1 MIKIHKNKNSI
12 FKKITTIFCLLL
24 LFLIPLK
31 QNFSWA
37 QENDEVVADVLN
49 DQYFINYQKTNS
61 FLNALKSEIS
71 LNEDVLLSV
80 NRQISETEDSL
91 NKTKIKINSLEGQIL
106 NLDNQIND
114 TLKIINNVT
123 LQIDQKQN
131 EIDELSYM
139 IKQQGL
145 AISDQKNM
153 FLDYLKVIYFD
164 QVDIGENL
172 DEGNSFD
179 SLRLLFDE
187 QDTADKLRGLRYNE
201 ALEKQGRE
209 IYEKI
214 SLLIDEQKLNQK
226 KLEIKKQTLII
237 LYKNLADQKTELEL
251 MKEAKNK
258 LLEETKGQET
268 IFQQLLDQSL
278 RNQEE
283 ILQQINTLRD
293 NLVYVQDRM
302 NKLGDQFN
310 PNDYANLLNVESG
323 SYLLQ
328 FLIGNGS
335 AEFAPIWP
343 VNPDRGVSAYFKE
356 SSYYD
361 VFRMQHNAVDIRAYQ
376 STPVKAVADGIV
388 YKAKDNGYGYSYI
401 LIAHANGF
409 MTLYGH
415 ISEILVRE
423 GQNINAG
430 DIIGLSGG
438 MPGSKG
444 AGPYTT
450 GPHLHF
456 EVLKNGQ
463 NVDPL
468 NYLNLAYLRLD
479 SLPERYLS
487 KAVGDKTKIR
497 RMPVKVKNH
506 NNITSDLITDLS
518 IDLENN

>member
-1 MIKIHKNKNSI
+1 MIKNHKKQNSI
-12 FKKITTIFCLLL
+12 FNSIAIILCLLL
-24 LFLIPLK
+24 LFLIPLRK
-31 QNFSWA
+31 NFTWA
-37 QENDEVVADVLN
+37 QENNEVVNDVQN
-49 DQYFINYQKTNS
+49 DQNFINYQKTNS

-91 NKTKIKINSLEGQIL
+91 NDAKDKINSLEGQIL
-106 NLDNQIND
+106 NLDNQISD
-114 TLKIINNVT
+114 TLQIINNVS
-123 LQIDQKQN
+123 LQIDQKQS
-131 EIDELSYM
+131 EIDELNYL

-164 QVDIGENL
+164 RVDIGENL
-172 DEGNSFD
+172 MDD
-179 SLRLLFDE
+179 SSLESLKLLFDE
-187 QDTADKLRGLRYNE
+187 QNTADKLKGLRYNE
-201 ALEKQGRE
+201 VLEKQGRE

-214 SLLIDEQKLNQK
+214 STLIDEQKLNQK
-226 KLEIKKQTLII
+226 KLEIKKQTLIV
-237 LYKNLADQKTELEL
+237 LFKNLADQKAELEL
-251 MKEAKNK
+251 IKEAKNK
-258 LLEETKGQET
+258 LLEETKGQES
-268 IFQQLLDQSL
+268 IYQQLLNQSL

-302 NKLGDQFN
+302 NKLGDKFN
-310 PNDYANLLNVESG
+310 PNDYANLLNVDSD
-323 SYLLQ
+323 SSLLNY
-328 FLIGNGS
+328 LIGNGNS
-335 AEFAPIWP
+335 EFTPIWP
-343 VNPDRGVSAYFKE
+343 VSPDRGVSAYFKE

-361 VFRMQHNAVDIRAYQ
+361 VFHMQHNAVDIRAFQ
-376 STPVKAVADGIV
+376 STPVKSAADGIV
-388 YKAKDNGYGYSYI
+388 YKAKNNGYGYSYI

-415 ISEILVRE
+415 ISEILVKE
-423 GQNINAG
+423 GQNVNAG
-430 DIIGLSGG
+430 EIIGLSGG

-468 NYLNLAYLRLD
+468 NYLNLAYLKLE
-479 SLPERYLS
+479 SLPDKYLN
-487 KAVGDKTKIR
+487 KAMGDRTKIR
-497 RMPVKVKNH
+497 RMPVKVKNP
-506 NNITSDLITDLS
+506 NNLTSDIITDLTV
-518 IDLENN
+518 DLDT